1 MRYKISP
8 TELITASKSIIN
20 QVNWSEMVL
29 DVVERKR
36 PALYRNAFEKILR
49 LHIEKLLRH
58 ENIDKNRLSRHK
70 ESRID
75 KDACED
81 QRLLSTVKSTD
92 EISSGLTLT
101 SSSTDKRFPDL
112 KEQDNGNF
120 VIGKNSEH
128 KDSADENKKNN
139 TDKNDT
145 DENDTGVDN
154 SEENYSEENDIDK
167 DDNNTRYRTSD
178 EDKDWKDDQ
187 ISL

>member
-29 DVVERKR
+29 DIVERKR
-36 PALYRNAFEKILR
+36 PALYRDAFEKILR

-81 QRLLSTVKSTD
+81 QRLLSTVKSTE
-92 EISSGLTLT
+92 EILSGLTLT
-101 SSSTDKRFPDL
+101 SSSTDKRFPGL
-112 KEQDNGNF
+112 EKQDDRSF

-128 KDSADENKKNN
+128 KDSAGEDEE
-139 TDKNDT
+139 DDT
-145 DENDTGVDN
+145 DEDDTDGDDTGVDN
-154 SEENYSEENDIDK
+154 SGEDYSEEDDMGE
-167 DDNNTRYRTSD
+167 DDNDTRHRTSD
-178 EDKDWKDDQ
+178 EDEDWEDDQ
-187 ISL
+187 VSL